1 MRTLKYYNFEII
13 WWSEVNIHWPLVNLA
28 ESWEEKISG
37 NVEARNS
44 VMDLNLEDNTTK
56 VW

>member
-13 WWSEVNIHWPLVNLA
+13 GWSEVNIHWPLVNLA
-28 ESWEEKISG
+28 ESWEETISG